1 MPSNKAL
8 ALSGDT
14 QFFDTNFAPPLAEL
28 QMDYSAVNIVMSE
41 IIEGDVAS
49 AMYGMWIGYSLRV
62 SHSLNFVIGYTR
74 AVYSLELRLYIFP
87 CTVSPYH
94 VIFHLLFS
102 YL

>member
-1 MPSNKAL
+1 MPSNKAF

-14 QFFDTNFAPPLAEL
+14 QYFYTNFAPPLAEL

-41 IIEGDVAS
+41 IIEGNVAS
-49 AMYGMWIGYSLRV
+49 AVYGMRIGYSLRV